1 MKSNLSDRSLIR
13 EYLLGR
19 LDNEKELEE
28 RLSHDILDNDELSEM
43 VESIEEEIIE
53 DFLDGT
59 LDLADKNAVSTY
71 FLRPPERKEK
81 LRFARLL
88 RNHFEEPHQLIGT
101 ISDTRPSAHTN
112 VVRESSDYRAP
123 IPWWTHFKSYG
134 QLAAFVVLG
143 IGVLGIGSLLYI
155 STLQKKEA
163 GLESQLAQEREHS
176 ASLVKEAPILKSS
189 LIALTLVADRSRG
202 DDSQIPH
209 IEIKP
214 STRRIIVDIA
224 LQGHSPGPFNVHLET
239 KAGNGPIWSARLLPL
254 VSSSGDTRLV
264 FDLPAQGM
272 ESDVYSF
279 LVSAPLPGS
288 GSEKHYDFRVEVAH

>member
-1 MKSNLSDRSLIR
+1 MKSNLPDRSLIR

-28 RLSHDILDNDELSEM
+28 QLSHDVFSNDELAEM

-59 LDLADKNAVSTY
+59 LDSADKGAFDTY

-88 RNHFEEPHQLIGT
+88 RNHFEEPQLVGT
-101 ISDTRPSAHTN
+101 TSDARRAAYTN
-112 VVRESSDYRAP
+112 VVRASSDYRAP
-123 IPWWTHFKSYG
+123 IPWSSHFKTYG
-134 QLAAFVVLG
+134 QLAALV
-143 IGVLGIGSLLYI
+143 VLGIGSLLYI
-155 STLQKKEA
+155 SALQKKKA

-176 ASLVKEAPILKSS
+176 ASLIKEAPIFRSS
-189 LIALTLVADRSRG
+189 LMLLTLVADRSRG
-202 DDSQIPH
+202 DDTQIPH

-214 STRRIIVDIA
+214 STRRIMVDIA
-224 LQGHSPGPFNVHLET
+224 LQGHSPGPFDVHLET

-254 VSSSGDTRLV
+254 VSSSGDMRLV

-279 LVSAPLPGS
+279 LVSSPLPGS
-288 GSEKHYDFRVEVAH
+288 GSGKHYDFRVEAAQ

>member
-1 MKSNLSDRSLIR
+1 MKSNLPDRSLIR

-28 RLSHDILDNDELSEM
+28 RLSHDIFSNDELSEM

-53 DFLDGT
+53 DLLDGT
-59 LDLADKNAVSTY
+59 LDSADKDAVNTY

-88 RNHFEEPHQLIGT
+88 RNHFEEQHELVGT
-101 ISDTRPSAHTN
+101 ISDMPPSGYAN
-112 VVRESSDYRAP
+112 VVRDSYDYRAT
-123 IPWWTHFKSYG
+123 IPWSSHFKTYG
-134 QLAAFVVLG
+134 QLAALV
-143 IGVLGIGSLLYI
+143 VLGIGSLLYI
-155 STLQKKEA
+155 SALQKQKV
-163 GLESQLAQEREHS
+163 GLQSQLAQEREHS
-176 ASLVKEAPILKSS
+176 ASLVKEAPILQSS
-189 LIALTLVADRSRG
+189 LITLTLVSDRSRG
-202 DDSQIPH
+202 DDTQIPH

-214 STRRIIVDIA
+214 STRRIMVDIA
-224 LQGHSPGPFNVHLET
+224 LQGHSPGPFDVHLET

-279 LVSAPLPGS
+279 LVSSPLPGS
-288 GSEKHYDFRVEVAH
+288 GSGKHYDFRVELAH

>member
-1 MKSNLSDRSLIR
+1 MKSNLPDRSLIR

-19 LDNEKELEE
+19 LDNEKDPEE
-28 RLSHDILDNDELSEM
+28 RLSHDIFSNDELSEM

-59 LDLADKNAVSTY
+59 LDSSDKNAVSTY
-71 FLRPPERKEK
+71 FLRPPERKQK
-81 LRFARLL
+81 LRFATLL
-88 RNHFEEPHQLIGT
+88 RNHFEEPHQSIRT
-101 ISDTRPSAHTN
+101 ISDTRPSVYTN
-112 VVRESSDYRAP
+112 VVRESSEYRAP
-123 IPWWTHFKSYG
+123 IPWRTHFKTYG

-143 IGVLGIGSLLYI
+143 IGSLLYI
-155 STLQKKEA
+155 SALQKKTT
-163 GLESQLAQEREHS
+163 GLESQLAQERVHS
-176 ASLVKEAPILKSS
+176 ASLVKEAPILTSA

-254 VSSSGDTRLV
+254 VSSSGDSRLV
-264 FDLPAQGM
+264 FDLPVQGM

-279 LVSAPLPGS
+279 LVSSALPGS
-288 GSEKHYDFRVEVAH
+288 GSGKHYDFRVDLAH

>member
-1 MKSNLSDRSLIR
+1 MKSNLPDRSLIR

-28 RLSHDILDNDELSEM
+28 RLSHDIFANAELSEM

-53 DFLDGT
+53 DFLDET
-59 LDLADKNAVSTY
+59 LDSADKNAVSTY

-101 ISDTRPSAHTN
+101 ISDTRPSVYTN
-112 VVRESSDYRAP
+112 VVWESSEYRAP
-123 IPWWTHFKSYG
+123 IPWWTHFKNYG

-143 IGVLGIGSLLYI
+143 IGSLLYI
-155 STLQKKEA
+155 SALQKKEA
-163 GLESQLAQEREHS
+163 GLESQLAQQREHS
-176 ASLVKEAPILKSS
+176 TSLVKEAPILKSS
-189 LIALTLVADRSRG
+189 LIPLTLVADRSRG

-224 LQGHSPGPFNVHLET
+224 LQGHSPGPFNVHLEP
-239 KAGNGPIWSARLLPL
+239 KAGNGPICSARLLPL

-279 LVSAPLPGS
+279 LVSSPLPGS
-288 GSEKHYDFRVEVAH
+288 GSGKHYDFRVELGH

>member
-1 MKSNLSDRSLIR
+1 MKSNLPDRSLIR

-28 RLSHDILDNDELSEM
+28 QLSHDIFSNDELSEM

-59 LDLADKNAVSTY
+59 LDSADKDAVNTY

-88 RNHFEEPHQLIGT
+88 RNHFEEQHELVGT
-101 ISDTRPSAHTN
+101 ISDMPRSAYTN
-112 VVRESSDYRAP
+112 VVRDSSDYRAT
-123 IPWWTHFKSYG
+123 IPWSSHFKTYG
-134 QLAAFVVLG
+134 QLAALV
-143 IGVLGIGSLLYI
+143 VLGIGSLLYI
-155 STLQKKEA
+155 SALQKQKA
-163 GLESQLAQEREHS
+163 GLQSQLAQEREHS
-176 ASLVKEAPILKSS
+176 ASLVKEAPILQSS
-189 LIALTLVADRSRG
+189 LITLTLVSDRSRG
-202 DDSQIPH
+202 DDTQIPH

-214 STRRIIVDIA
+214 STRRIMVDIA
-224 LQGHSPGPFNVHLET
+224 LQGHSPGPFDVHLET

-279 LVSAPLPGS
+279 LVSSPLPGS
-288 GSEKHYDFRVEVAH
+288 GSGKHYDFRVELAP

>member
-1 MKSNLSDRSLIR
+1 MKSNLPDRSLIR

-28 RLSHDILDNDELSEM
+28 QLSHDIFSNDELSEM

-59 LDLADKNAVSTY
+59 LDSADKNAVSTY

-88 RNHFEEPHQLIGT
+88 RNHFEEPHQLIET
-101 ISDTRPSAHTN
+101 ISDTRPSTYTN
-112 VVRESSDYRAP
+112 VVRDSSDYRAP
-123 IPWWTHFKSYG
+123 IPWSSHFKTYG
-134 QLAAFVVLG
+134 QLAALV
-143 IGVLGIGSLLYI
+143 VLGIGSLLYI
-155 STLQKKEA
+155 SALQKKEA
-163 GLESQLAQEREHS
+163 GLESRLAQERVHS

-189 LIALTLVADRSRG
+189 LIPLTLVADRSRG
-202 DDSQIPH
+202 DDTQIPH

-214 STRRIIVDIA
+214 STRRIMVDIA
-224 LQGHSPGPFNVHLET
+224 LQGHSPGPFDVHLET

-264 FDLPAQGM
+264 FDLPVQGM

-279 LVSAPLPGS
+279 LVSSPLPGS
-288 GSEKHYDFRVEVAH
+288 GRGKHYDFRVELAH

>member
-1 MKSNLSDRSLIR
+1 MKSNLPDRSLIR

-19 LDNEKELEE
+19 LDNEKDPEE
-28 RLSHDILDNDELSEM
+28 RLSHDIFSNDELCEM

-59 LDLADKNAVSTY
+59 LDSADKNAVSTY

-81 LRFARLL
+81 LRFATLL
-88 RNHFEEPHQLIGT
+88 RNHFEQPHQLIGI
-101 ISDTRPSAHTN
+101 ISDTRPSAYTN
-112 VVRESSDYRAP
+112 GVRQSYEYRAS
-123 IPWWTHFKSYG
+123 IPWWAHFKTYG

-143 IGVLGIGSLLYI
+143 IGSLLYI
-155 STLQKKEA
+155 SGLQKKEA
-163 GLESQLAQEREHS
+163 GLESELAQERVHS
-176 ASLVKEAPILKSS
+176 VSLVEEAPILASS
-189 LIALTLVADRSRG
+189 LIPLTLVADRYRG

-264 FDLPAQGM
+264 FDLPVQGM

-279 LVSAPLPGS
+279 LVSSPLSGS
-288 GSEKHYDFRVEVAH
+288 GSGKHYDFRVELAH

>member
-1 MKSNLSDRSLIR
+1 MTSNLPDRSLIR

-19 LDNEKELEE
+19 LDNEKETEKQ
-28 RLSHDILDNDELSEM
+28 LSHDICFNDEFSEM
-43 VESIEEEIIE
+43 VEFIEEEIIE
-53 DFLDGT
+53 DLLDGT
-59 LDLADKNAVSTY
+59 LDAADKDAVNTY

-88 RNHFEEPHQLIGT
+88 RNHFEDQHQLVGT
-101 ISDTRPSAHTN
+101 VSDTRPSAYTN

-123 IPWWTHFKSYG
+123 IPWWSHFKTYG
-134 QLAAFVVLG
+134 QLAALIVLC
-143 IGVLGIGSLLYI
+143 IGSLLYI
-155 STLQKKEA
+155 SALQRKEA
-163 GLESQLAQEREHS
+163 DLESQLAQEREHS
-176 ASLVKEAPILKSS
+176 ASLVKEAPIFESS
-189 LIALTLVADRSRG
+189 LIPLTLVTDRSRG
-202 DDSQIPH
+202 DDKQIPH

-214 STRRIIVDIA
+214 STRRIMVDIA
-224 LQGHSPGPFNVHLET
+224 LQGHSPGPFDVHLET

-279 LVSAPLPGS
+279 LVSSPLPGS
-288 GSEKHYDFRVEVAH
+288 GSGKHYDFRVDLAH

>member
-1 MKSNLSDRSLIR
+1 MKSNLPDRSLIR

-19 LDNEKELEE
+19 LDNEKEREE
-28 RLSHDILDNDELSEM
+28 QLSHDIVANDELSEM

-59 LDLADKNAVSTY
+59 LDSADKNAVSAY

-101 ISDTRPSAHTN
+101 ISDTRPSAYAN
-112 VVRESSDYRAP
+112 VVWESSEHRAP
-123 IPWWTHFKSYG
+123 IPWWTHFKTYG
-134 QLAAFVVLG
+134 QLAAFV
-143 IGVLGIGSLLYI
+143 VLGIGSLLYI

-189 LIALTLVADRSRG
+189 LIPLTLVADRSRG

-288 GSEKHYDFRVEVAH
+288 GSEKHYDFRVELAH

>member
-1 MKSNLSDRSLIR
+1 MKSNLPDRSLIR

-28 RLSHDILDNDELSEM
+28 QLSHDICFNDELSET

-59 LDLADKNAVSTY
+59 LDSADKDAVNTY
-71 FLRPPERKEK
+71 FLRSPERKEK

-88 RNHFEEPHQLIGT
+88 RNHFEEQDQLVGP
-101 ISDTRPSAHTN
+101 ISDTQLSAYTN
-112 VVRESSDYRAP
+112 VVRKSSVDRAA
-123 IPWWTHFKSYG
+123 IPWWSHFKTYG
-134 QLAAFVVLG
+134 QLAALVVLC
-143 IGVLGIGSLLYI
+143 IGSLLYI
-155 STLQKKEA
+155 SALKKREA

-176 ASLVKEAPILKSS
+176 ASRAKQAPILESS
-189 LIALTLVADRSRG
+189 LIPLTLVTDRSRG
-202 DDSQIPH
+202 DDTQIPH

-214 STRRIIVDIA
+214 STRRIMVDIA
-224 LQGHSPGPFNVHLET
+224 LQGHSPGPFDVHLET

-279 LVSAPLPGS
+279 LVSSPLPGS
-288 GSEKHYDFRVEVAH
+288 GSGKHYDFRVDLAH

>member
-1 MKSNLSDRSLIR
+1 MKSNLPDRSLIR

-19 LDNEKELEE
+19 LDNEKDPEE
-28 RLSHDILDNDELSEM
+28 RLSHDIFSNDELCEM

-59 LDLADKNAVSTY
+59 LDSADKNAVSTY
-71 FLRPPERKEK
+71 FLRPPERKQK
-81 LRFARLL
+81 LRFATLL
-88 RNHFEEPHQLIGT
+88 RNHFEEPHRLIGT
-101 ISDTRPSAHTN
+101 KSDTRSSVYTN
-112 VVRESSDYRAP
+112 VVRESSEYRAP
-123 IPWWTHFKSYG
+123 IAWRTYFKTYG

-143 IGVLGIGSLLYI
+143 IGSLLYI
-155 STLQKKEA
+155 SALQKKTT
-163 GLESQLAQEREHS
+163 GLESQLAQERVHS
-176 ASLVKEAPILKSS
+176 ASLVKEAPILTSA
-189 LIALTLVADRSRG
+189 LIPLTLVADRSRG

-239 KAGNGPIWSARLLPL
+239 KAGIGPIWSARLLPL

-264 FDLPAQGM
+264 FDLPVQGM

-279 LVSAPLPGS
+279 LVSSPLSGS
-288 GSEKHYDFRVEVAH
+288 GSGKHFDFRVELAH

>member
-1 MKSNLSDRSLIR
+1 MKSNLPDRSLIR

-19 LDNEKELEE
+19 LDNEMELEE
-28 RLSHDILDNDELSEM
+28 QLSHDIFSNDELSEA

-59 LDLADKNAVSTY
+59 LDSADKDAVNTY

-81 LRFARLL
+81 VRFARLL
-88 RNHFEEPHQLIGT
+88 RNHFEEQHELVGT
-101 ISDTRPSAHTN
+101 ISDMPRSAYTN
-112 VVRESSDYRAP
+112 VVRDSSDYRAT
-123 IPWWTHFKSYG
+123 IPWSSHFKAYG
-134 QLAAFVVLG
+134 QLAALVVLG
-143 IGVLGIGSLLYI
+143 IVSLLYI
-155 STLQKKEA
+155 SALQKQKV
-163 GLESQLAQEREHS
+163 GLQSQLAQEREHS
-176 ASLVKEAPILKSS
+176 ASLVKEAPILQSS
-189 LIALTLVADRSRG
+189 LITLTLVSDRSRG
-202 DDSQIPH
+202 DDTQIPH

-214 STRRIIVDIA
+214 STRRIMVDIA
-224 LQGHSPGPFNVHLET
+224 LQGRSPGPFDVHLET

-279 LVSAPLPGS
+279 LVSSPLPGS
-288 GSEKHYDFRVEVAH
+288 GSGKHYDFRVELAH

>member
-1 MKSNLSDRSLIR
+1 MKSNLPDRSLIR

-19 LDNEKELEE
+19 LDNEKDPEE
-28 RLSHDILDNDELSEM
+28 RLSHDIFSNDELSEM

-59 LDLADKNAVSTY
+59 LDSADKNAVSTY

-81 LRFARLL
+81 LRFATLL

-101 ISDTRPSAHTN
+101 ISDTRPSVYTN
-112 VVRESSDYRAP
+112 VVRESSEYRAP
-123 IPWWTHFKSYG
+123 IPWWTHFKTYG

-143 IGVLGIGSLLYI
+143 IGSLLYI
-155 STLQKKEA
+155 SALQKKTT
-163 GLESQLAQEREHS
+163 GLESQLAQERVHS
-176 ASLVKEAPILKSS
+176 ASLVKEAPILTSA

-254 VSSSGDTRLV
+254 VSSSGDSRLV
-264 FDLPAQGM
+264 FDLPVQGM

-279 LVSAPLPGS
+279 LVSSALPGS
-288 GSEKHYDFRVEVAH
+288 GSGKHYDFRVDLAH

>member
-1 MKSNLSDRSLIR
+1 MKSNLPDRSLIR

-19 LDNEKELEE
+19 LDNEKDPEE
-28 RLSHDILDNDELSEM
+28 RLSHDIFSNDELSEM

-59 LDLADKNAVSTY
+59 LDSSDKNAVSTY
-71 FLRPPERKEK
+71 FLRPPERKQK
-81 LRFARLL
+81 LRFATLL
-88 RNHFEEPHQLIGT
+88 RNHFEEPHQSIRT
-101 ISDTRPSAHTN
+101 ISDTRPSVYTN
-112 VVRESSDYRAP
+112 VVRESSEYRAP
-123 IPWWTHFKSYG
+123 IPWWTHFKTYG

-143 IGVLGIGSLLYI
+143 IGSLLYI
-155 STLQKKEA
+155 SALQKKTT
-163 GLESQLAQEREHS
+163 GLESQLAQERVHS
-176 ASLVKEAPILKSS
+176 ASLVKEAPILTSA
-189 LIALTLVADRSRG
+189 LIPLTLVADRSRG

-224 LQGHSPGPFNVHLET
+224 LQGHTPGPFDVHLET

-264 FDLPAQGM
+264 FDLPVQEM

-279 LVSAPLPGS
+279 LVSSPLPGS
-288 GSEKHYDFRVEVAH
+288 GSGKHYDFRVELAH

>member
-1 MKSNLSDRSLIR
+1 MKSNLPDRSLIR

-19 LDNEKELEE
+19 LDNEKDPEE
-28 RLSHDILDNDELSEM
+28 RLSHDIFSNDELSEM

-59 LDLADKNAVSTY
+59 LDSADKNAVSTY
-71 FLRPPERKEK
+71 FLRPPERKQK
-81 LRFARLL
+81 LRFATLL
-88 RNHFEEPHQLIGT
+88 RNHFEEPHQSIRT
-101 ISDTRPSAHTN
+101 ISDTRPSVYTN
-112 VVRESSDYRAP
+112 VVRESSEYRAP
-123 IPWWTHFKSYG
+123 IPWWTHFKTYG

-143 IGVLGIGSLLYI
+143 IGSLLYI
-155 STLQKKEA
+155 SALQKKTT
-163 GLESQLAQEREHS
+163 GLESQLAQERVHS
-176 ASLVKEAPILKSS
+176 ASLVKEAPILTSA

-254 VSSSGDTRLV
+254 VSSSGDSRLV
-264 FDLPAQGM
+264 FDLPVQGM

-279 LVSAPLPGS
+279 LVSSALPGS
-288 GSEKHYDFRVEVAH
+288 GSGKHYDFRVDLAH